1 MRARKNCLEFKVA
14 IKHVWRDRVTEWVQ
28 LEDGQS
34 VPMEVYLLR
43 QVNHISG
50 CVQLLDYYEQAD
62 SFVLV
67 FERPAPC
74 RDLFDVITE
83 RGALPEYVARNFLR
97 QLVVTLCETHAAGV
111 LHNDVKDE
119 NILVELPHGRL
130 RLIDFGAGRPLT
142 SDVYT
147 QYDGRQLSLWHV
159 YFVAYIN
166 AIIYH
171 AWLCVWLSVWLF
183 V

>member
-1 MRARKNCLEFKVA
+1 M
-14 IKHVWRDRVTEWVQ
+14 TEWVQ

-43 QVNHISG
+43 QVNHIAG

-171 AWLCVWLSVWLF
+171 A
-183 V
+183 